1 MTRLD
6 NFQTRHDVIAVPV
19 TGLVIVTLATAGGA
33 LAGWLVHLLGSL

>member
-19 TGLVIVTLATAGGA
+19 IGLVIVTLATAGGA